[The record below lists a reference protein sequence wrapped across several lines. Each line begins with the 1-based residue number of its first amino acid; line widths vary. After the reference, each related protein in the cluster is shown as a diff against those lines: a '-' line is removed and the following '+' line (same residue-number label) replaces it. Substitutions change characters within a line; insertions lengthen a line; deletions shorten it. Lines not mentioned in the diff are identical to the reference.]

1 MAVVDI
7 NLIPDSSGG
16 SFDFKNDTGADIA
29 AGALFVQGSLTGYIS
44 TAVGDSPSVEPED
57 CGTFRFAGAS
67 QIFTAPLDPL
77 AADNYAIGDRVSVLA
92 GEIVPLGTA
101 SEVLVPLVAVGK
113 NDPVQGASSSA
124 GLTDAAGAAAAGDS
138 YIRVALLGAAD
149 IVLPLA
155 P

>member
-1 MAVVDI
+1 MAAVDI

-16 SFDFKNDTGADIA
+16 SFDFKNDTGVAIA
-29 AGALFVQGSLTGYIS
+29 AGALFLQGNLAGYIS
-44 TAVGDSPSVEPED
+44 TAVGNSPSVEPED
-57 CGTFRFAGAS
+57 LGTFRFAGAS

-113 NDPVQGASSSA
+113 NDPVMGAGSSA

-149 IVLPLA
+149 IVLPVA

>member
-1 MAVVDI
+1 MALVDI

-16 SFDFKNDTGADIA
+16 SFDFKNDSGAAIP
-29 AGALFVQGSLTGYIS
+29 AGSLFVQGELTGYIS
-44 TAVGDSPSVEPED
+44 TQVGDTPSVEPED
-57 CGTFRFAGAS
+57 LGTFRFAGAS

-77 AADNYAIGDRVSVLA
+77 AADNYAIGERVSVLA
-92 GEIVPLGTA
+92 GEIVPLGTV

-113 NDPVQGASSSA
+113 NDPVMGAGSSA
-124 GLTDAAGAAAAGDS
+124 GLTAANGAAAAGDS

-149 IVLPLA
+149 AVLPLA